1 MMKTRNWTREEAS
14 EYLHHDD
21 LLTVVANGLDLLIPS
36 GGAFI
41 KTSARSCK
49 DIALHIG
56 LKDSYRKLV
65 TKEIKSCGNGIDE
78 MRLRILFME
87 AARQVLKMTSAK
99 DFLVAC
105 AMSDR
110 VLGGIIP
117 VPRET

>member
-1 MMKTRNWTREEAS
+1 MKVRNWTRDGIS
-14 EYLHHDD
+14 EFVHHDE
-21 LLTVVANGLDLLIPS
+21 LLMATADELNVLVPS

-110 VLGGIIP
+110 VLGVIIP

>member
-1 MMKTRNWTREEAS
+1 MAAADELE
-14 EYLHHDD
+14 
-21 LLTVVANGLDLLIPS
+21 VLIPS

-56 LKDSYRKLV
+56 LKDCYRILLSQ
-65 TKEIKSCGNGIDE
+65 EINSCGNQIDE

-87 AARQVLKMTSAK
+87 AARQVLRVTSAK

-110 VLGGIIP
+110 VVGVIIP
-117 VPRET
+117 VQRDTYA